1 MILFSKHI
9 IPFLSSE
16 WLIVNGVTFFFI
28 FLLMFFLRKSSS
40 EFIDRFN
47 KYFAFFLIAE
57 YLLFQCYSFFDGT
70 WTAIESMPFHLCTF
84 MWFNTIYILFTK
96 KQWAFELML
105 FIGLPGAFHALLTPQ
120 LNFGNDFIYMFDF
133 FFSHG
138 WLLMSSFYFMFVL
151 GMKPRVMSWWHSF
164 LRLQDIIVLG
174 FLANFSINYFSFGY
188 ILPPNLDSPTANF
201 MYLLALPLAD
211 NPFVIGPWPSYLL
224 ILLFA
229 VFLHALIIYLPFKL
243 TNFLLKKQLKS

>member
-1 MILFSKHI
+1 MILLSKHT

-16 WLIVNGVTFFFI
+16 WLIANGITFFLI
-28 FLLMFFLRKSSS
+28 IILILLLIRSRS
-40 EFIDRFN
+40 EFVDRFN

-57 YLLFQCYSFFDGT
+57 YLFFQFYSIFNGT
-70 WTAIESMPFHLCTF
+70 WTVIESMPFHLCTL
-84 MWFNTIYILFTK
+84 MWFNTIYILFTR

-105 FIGLPGAFHALLTPQ
+105 FIGMPGAAHALLTPQ
-120 LNFGNDFIYMFDF
+120 LNFGNEFVYMFDF

-138 WLLMSSFYFMFVL
+138 WLFICPFYCIFVL
-151 GMKPRVMSWWHSF
+151 GMKPRLMSWWHSF
-164 LRLQDIIVLG
+164 LRLQDIIALV

-188 ILPPNLDSPTANF
+188 ILPPSIDSPTANF

-211 NPFVIGPWPSYLL
+211 NPFVVGSWPSYLL

-229 VFLHALIIYLPFKL
+229 VFIHALIVYLPFKL
-243 TNFLLKKQLKS
+243 TNYLLKNR

>member
-1 MILFSKHI
+1 MTLLSKHTI
-9 IPFLSSE
+9 EFLSSE
-16 WLIVNGVTFFFI
+16 WLIANGITFFFI
-28 FLLMFFLRKSSS
+28 ILLMGFLKNSSS
-40 EFIDRFN
+40 QFIDKFN
-47 KYFAFFLIAE
+47 KYFAFFLIGE
-57 YLLFQCYSFFDGT
+57 YVIFQTISVINGT
-70 WTAIESMPFHLCTF
+70 WIAIESMPFHLCTL

-105 FIGLPGAFHALLTPQ
+105 FIGMPGALHALLTPQ

-138 WLLMSSFYFMFVL
+138 WLLVSPFYCIFIL
-151 GMKPRVMSWWHSF
+151 GMRPRVMSWWHSF
-164 LRLQDIIVLG
+164 LRLQDIVVVV

-188 ILPPNLDSPTANF
+188 IFPPTLDSPSANF

-224 ILLFA
+224 ILLVA
-229 VFLHALIIYLPFKL
+229 VFLHAVIIYLPFKL
-243 TNFLLKKQLKS
+243 TNFLHK